1 MLLERPKIPLGDD
14 PDASIPG
21 HAYDAVASAVMSLT
35 FVFPIFGLLGYQFG
49 SSLIEWNARVLAI
62 ARAAKEDDSDEQQDG
77 LLEAGPNA
85 GEEERDKKM
94 TQNDLPPAGLTLLF
108 LQTSGWCLYFGIA
121 AWAYGLRG
129 EKLHAHSS
137 TTTTHAWYSSLLYA
151 MIVGVAL
158 SSAYIAYYKVKVMIP
173 ELYAKQFQ
181 CQLVVVVVVLLLFV
195 ILFSCK
201 AQRTLGVFLI
211 LYNVFRLTSFFLMV
225 KAASSC
231 DRAAF
236 GPTLLHTL
244 ASVLQSGIWL
254 LLAFYRW
261 GDWFLFTDSVLTLAV
276 HGSVVVLYLSLCCCG
291 PKKLH
296 SRRGGYRAEEFTKIF
311 DRERTGQSGSKNSD
325 AAGKAVDAN

>member
-108 LQTSGWCLYFGIA
+108 LQTSGWCF
-121 AWAYGLRG
+121 
-129 EKLHAHSS
+129 
-137 TTTTHAWYSSLLYA
+137 LLYA

-211 LYNVFRLTSFFLMV
+211 LYNVFRLTPAFFLMV